1 MRKRILTDMKFNLYM
16 TKKKLLLINRT
27 FLVGERKINEIFI
40 IYQPKKDK
48 IRIFKVI
55 TLNFKEQT
63 TNFIVYQI

>member
-16 TKKKLLLINRT
+16 TKKLLLINRT